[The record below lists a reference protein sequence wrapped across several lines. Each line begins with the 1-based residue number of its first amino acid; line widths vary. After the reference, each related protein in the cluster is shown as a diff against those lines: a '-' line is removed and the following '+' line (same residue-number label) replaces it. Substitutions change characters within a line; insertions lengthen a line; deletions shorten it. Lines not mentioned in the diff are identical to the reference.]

1 MDQPSDSP
9 PLFDITGMNAED
21 AKDYVFSL
29 ATHLK
34 QVEAEIITIKAEQT
48 RWQERAALAERQGLT
63 ELRQQATDAA
73 NAQAGKL
80 AEREAEAGEFRAGLD
95 HLKKQLLLL
104 PMTQR
109 TVNTDAL
116 LESLTQLAGPLDTV
130 TPATKQAEADEAL
143 AALKKRLS
151 EGN

>member
-1 MDQPSDSP
+1 MDESP
-9 PLFDITGMNAED
+9 EKPLFDISGMSPDD

-34 QVEAEIITIKAEQT
+34 QVEAEIKTIQGEQN
-48 RWQERAALAERQGLT
+48 RWHERAALADRQNLPELKQQAVDTANGLT
-63 ELRQQATDAA
+63 S
-73 NAQAGKL
+73 KL
-80 AEREAEAGEFRAGLD
+80 AEREAEAQEFRAGLD
-95 HLKKQLLLL
+95 SLKKQLLLL

-116 LESLTQLAGPLDTV
+116 LESITQIAGPLDNV

-143 AALKKRLS
+143 AALKKKLA